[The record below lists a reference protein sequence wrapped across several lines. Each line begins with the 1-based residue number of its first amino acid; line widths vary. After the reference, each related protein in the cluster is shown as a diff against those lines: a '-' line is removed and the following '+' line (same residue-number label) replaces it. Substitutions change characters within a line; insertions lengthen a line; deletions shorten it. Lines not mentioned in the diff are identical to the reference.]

1 MTDLERSD
9 AELRDATRVFAK
21 RIHKLN
27 FGCREDPMLSLLRR
41 GMARDETARF
51 ERHAEQLAEEEW
63 NRVQS
68 IPQRRESA
76 ARVGAHPSISR
87 RSFRRTAEARKRH
100 FAYGAQ
106 CDNRTMRLIDLSVPL
121 QHDAPS
127 EPLPAKIHYVT
138 HEAEG
143 LTQMQQFFGVR
154 VEDLVW
160 SGGKGWAVEE
170 IHAITHTGT
179 HVDAPYHYGPQS
191 EGKPARR
198 IDDVPLE
205 WCYAPGVILDV
216 RSLPAGVEITVDFLR
231 QALERI
237 GYSLQPL
244 DIVLLQTGCD
254 QRIQSREYFAQPGL
268 GREGTLWLV
277 EQTSQEYFNYFERVG
292 QKTEHEP
299 LLRIPPECKKR
310 DLVHA
315 KVPPI
320 PPKPTA

>member
-1 MTDLERSD
+1 
-9 AELRDATRVFAK
+9 
-21 RIHKLN
+21 
-27 FGCREDPMLSLLRR
+27 
-41 GMARDETARF
+41 
-51 ERHAEQLAEEEW
+51 
-63 NRVQS
+63 
-68 IPQRRESA
+68 
-76 ARVGAHPSISR
+76 
-87 RSFRRTAEARKRH
+87 
-100 FAYGAQ
+100 
-106 CDNRTMRLIDLSVPL
+106 MRLIDLSVPL
-121 QHDAPS
+121 EHDAPS

-143 LTQMQQFFGVR
+143 LAQMQQFFGVR

-179 HVDAPYHYGPQS
+179 HVDAPYHYGPLS

-198 IDDVPLE
+198 IDEVPLE

-254 QRIQSREYFAQPGL
+254 QRIQIQGILRSTRPGPRWHAL
-268 GREGTLWLV
+268 AGGAGSARHRDRRLHD
-277 EQTSQEYFNYFERVG
+277 RP
-292 QKTEHEP
+292 P
-299 LLRIPPECKKR
+299 LCQ
-310 DLVHA
+310 H
-315 KVPPI
+315 
-320 PPKPTA
+320 